1 MSRVRF
7 QRISDQ
13 GHSGLSRLYPPPGPA
28 SFDPVQVPTPNRLI
42 LFDIDG
48 TLLTAGGAPRRAFR
62 HALIEHFGTDG
73 NEARTDFSGKTDPQ
87 IVYELMGGAGFD
99 DDRIEERIAD
109 LFEHYLDGLEQ
120 ELEGEVGHRLHP
132 GAAEVVASL
141 ADDPRVVLGLV
152 TGNVERGARLKLE
165 RFDLWRRFAV
175 GAFGSDDRERDR
187 LPQIAIERAGL
198 LTGRRFIGGDT
209 VVVGDT
215 PADVQCAR
223 AVGALAVAVATGR
236 PTREELEAC
245 RPDILLDSLE
255 EWQDQLAGLGLSLDP
270 VPS

>member
-1 MSRVRF
+1 
-7 QRISDQ
+7 
-13 GHSGLSRLYPPPGPA
+13 LYPLPGPA
-28 SFDPVQVPTPNRLI
+28 TFEQVPVPTPNRLI

-62 HALIEHFGTDG
+62 RALIEHFGTDG
-73 NEARTDFSGKTDPQ
+73 DESRMDFSGKTDPQ
-87 IVYELMGGAGFD
+87 IVYELMGEVGFD
-99 DDRIEERIAD
+99 DDRIEQRIAA
-109 LFEHYLDGLEQ
+109 LFEHYLEGLER
-120 ELEGEVGHRLHP
+120 ELVGEAGHRLHA

-141 ADDPRVVLGLV
+141 ANDPRVVLGLV

-175 GAFGSDDRERDR
+175 GAFGSDDRDRDR
-187 LPQIAIERAGL
+187 LPRIAMERAGR
-198 LTGRRFIGGDT
+198 LTGRSFTGSDT

-236 PTREELEAC
+236 PTREDLEAS
-245 RPDILLDSLE
+245 RPDVLLDSLE
-255 EWQDQLAGLGLSLDP
+255 EWPDVLGRLELSPDP